1 MARGRLAE
9 TVLMIVRADQLRLS
23 DQCDTRFFR
32 NLADRCCFEL
42 LIWMDTACRHLGARL
57 RMVSVLEDQQI
68 SSPFDVDH
76 HSLTALHL
84 P

>member
-1 MARGRLAE
+1 MAE
-9 TVLMIVRADQLRLS
+9 TVLMIVRADQDRLS

-42 LIWMDTACRHLGARL
+42 LIWIDTACRHLGPRL
-57 RMVSVLEDQQI
+57 GMVSVFEDQQV
-68 SSPFDVDH
+68 SSPLDVDH
-76 HSLTALHL
+76 DSLTALHL